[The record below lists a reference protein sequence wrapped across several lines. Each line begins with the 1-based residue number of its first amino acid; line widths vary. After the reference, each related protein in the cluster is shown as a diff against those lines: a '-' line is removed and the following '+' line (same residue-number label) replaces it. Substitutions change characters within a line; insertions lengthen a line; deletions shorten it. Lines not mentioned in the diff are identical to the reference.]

1 MIIGRLNDDKALSY
15 ERSAFLWKRGGARSP
30 VYTADY
36 RPQQRSDTCVFN
48 DYYTCNLPLKMRKN
62 YMLVFI
68 IHIRIYIYIFDQIHR
83 QSIDHSTLEMTN
95 ILFILKLFVSSSSFE
110 RISPISRCLNLP
122 LRVKLF
128 GWTTRFSI
136 FNEIAIHDKDRHG
149 EKPICRVS
157 IRASVL
163 QRKIY
168 GRGLKPFAIFFFFFP
183 LPSLSYTAAFHGER
197 WKRAWTTKED
207 GEMTRYHGG
216 VYRSS
221 YFHRSKVE

>member
-1 MIIGRLNDDKALSY
+1 
-15 ERSAFLWKRGGARSP
+15 
-30 VYTADY
+30 
-36 RPQQRSDTCVFN
+36 
-48 DYYTCNLPLKMRKN
+48 
-62 YMLVFI
+62 
-68 IHIRIYIYIFDQIHR
+68 
-83 QSIDHSTLEMTN
+83 MTN

-168 GRGLKPFAIFFFFFP
+168 GRGLKPFAIFFFFFSP
-183 LPSLSYTAAFHGER
+183 PFSQLHSRVSRRTMEACVNDKGGWRNDTVPRRSVPVELFSPVESGVTVLLVSTSSLFFHFLSAMYPPVARWVEIQSY
-197 WKRAWTTKED
+197 
-207 GEMTRYHGG
+207 
-216 VYRSS
+216 VY
-221 YFHRSKVE
+221 F

>member
-1 MIIGRLNDDKALSY
+1 
-15 ERSAFLWKRGGARSP
+15 
-30 VYTADY
+30 
-36 RPQQRSDTCVFN
+36 
-48 DYYTCNLPLKMRKN
+48 
-62 YMLVFI
+62 
-68 IHIRIYIYIFDQIHR
+68 
-83 QSIDHSTLEMTN
+83 MTN

-183 LPSLSYTAAFHGER
+183 SLLSATQPRFTENDGSVRERQRRMEKWHGTTEECTGRVIFTGRKWSNSPPRLHFIPLLPFSLCDVS
-197 WKRAWTTKED
+197 
-207 GEMTRYHGG
+207 TRG
-216 VYRSS
+216 
-221 YFHRSKVE
+221 